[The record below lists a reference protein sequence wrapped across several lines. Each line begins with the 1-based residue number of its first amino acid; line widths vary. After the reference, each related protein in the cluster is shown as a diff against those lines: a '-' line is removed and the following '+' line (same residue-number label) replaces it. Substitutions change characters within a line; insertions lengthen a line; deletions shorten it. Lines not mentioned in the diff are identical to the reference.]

1 MRKINKGNPIEEF
14 SDFVRKNKPTKWK
27 DLNKTEE
34 GKKVR
39 QDSCM
44 HILVFEQDCM
54 CGYSEMILDETNSHV
69 DHYVKQEHDSSKIF
83 DWNNYVVSTIDE
95 DFGGKYKDN
104 GYKIKKNEYSL
115 IFNPVDED
123 MSLLIEYSGDGEMIP
138 IGGIQNKEKEK
149 VCKTIDVFNLN
160 HISLKRKRKDLLTQL
175 NDCSDLPDNEIKSAF
190 SNSGFVSVV
199 NWWLSNRSN

>member
-14 SDFVRKNKPTKWK
+14 SDFVRKNKPTKWE
-27 DLNKTEE
+27 DLD
-34 GKKVR
+34 GKVR
-39 QDSCM
+39 SKSRM
-44 HILVFEQDCM
+44 HILLFEQDCL

-138 IGGIQNKEKEK
+138 IEGIQDNEKTK
-149 VCKTIDVFNLN
+149 VSKTIAVFNLN
-160 HISLKRKRKDLLTQL
+160 HNSLKAKRSGLLRQL
-175 NDCSDLPDNEIKSAF
+175 NSCSDLPDNEIKSAF

>member
-14 SDFVRKNKPTKWK
+14 YDFVCKNKPTKWE

-39 QDSCM
+39 QDSRM

-138 IGGIQNKEKEK
+138 IEGIQDNEKTK
-149 VCKTIDVFNLN
+149 VSKTIAVFNLN
-160 HISLKRKRKDLLTQL
+160 HNSLKAKRSGLLRQL
-175 NDCSDLPDNEIKSAF
+175 NSCSDLPDNEIKSAF

-199 NWWLSNRSN
+199 N